1 MKNVKIDD
9 ELIAN
14 VIIIAGRSVFTCE
27 KAGPLQ
33 SGFIERAA
41 RRRSSSIPPKPKV
54 AFAFPF
60 AFATP
65 TRHYIFFIFIILH
78 IVYDVLP

>member
-54 AFAFPF
+54 AFAFAFPFAF

-65 TRHYIFFIFIILH
+65 TRHYIFFL
-78 IVYDVLP
+78 YL

>member
-54 AFAFPF
+54 AFAFAFPF

-65 TRHYIFFIFIILH
+65 TRHYIFFYIYNITYCL
-78 IVYDVLP
+78 

>member
-54 AFAFPF
+54 AFAFAFPFAF

-65 TRHYIFFIFIILH
+65 TRHYIFYIYNITYCL
-78 IVYDVLP
+78 

>member
-14 VIIIAGRSVFTCE
+14 VIIIAGRSVFTCG
-27 KAGPLQ
+27 KAGPLL

-54 AFAFPF
+54 AFAFAFPFAF

-65 TRHYIFFIFIILH
+65 TRHYIFFL
-78 IVYDVLP
+78 YL